1 MQKSMIK
8 LVSVADLISLTNVIF
23 GFIAIIF
30 LISDIIDN
38 EELRLR
44 LSFSFILL
52 ALLADGLDGVVA
64 RKTRN
69 SDIGEY
75 LESIADMT
83 SLIIAPSIFIYFVY
97 HDFLLSNI
105 YNYIYL
111 MITLVLF
118 LSLGAIR
125 LASFHKMKSKKF
137 FLGLPASVS
146 TIFLLVFSYFEVN
159 FILMLALIIIL
170 SLSMISN
177 IRFPKPGIKINAIA
191 AILIIFTIIIGRE
204 FNGFVPILLVIA
216 IFLYSVVGPI
226 YRKISTK

>member
-1 MQKSMIK
+1 MIK

-23 GFIAIIF
+23 GFTAIIF
-30 LISDIIDN
+30 LISDLIDN

-97 HDFLLSNI
+97 HDFLSSNI
-105 YNYIYL
+105 YNFIYL

-146 TIFLLVFSYFEVN
+146 TIFLLVFSYFEIN
-159 FILMLALIIIL
+159 FILILALIVIL

-191 AILIIFTIIIGRE
+191 AFLIILTIIIGKE
-204 FNGFVPILLVIA
+204 FYGFVPILLVIA

-226 YRKISTK
+226 YRKISVK

>member
-1 MQKSMIK
+1 MIK
-8 LVSVADLISLTNVIF
+8 LVSIADLISLTNVIF

-30 LISDIIDN
+30 LISDLIDN

-83 SLIIAPSIFIYFVY
+83 SLIIAPSIFIYFVH
-97 HDFLLSNI
+97 HDFLSSNI
-105 YNYIYL
+105 YNFIYL

-146 TIFLLVFSYFEVN
+146 TIFLLVFSYFEIN
-159 FILMLALIIIL
+159 FILILALIVIL

-191 AILIIFTIIIGRE
+191 ASLIILTIIIGKE
-204 FNGFVPILLVIA
+204 FYGFVPILLVIA

-226 YRKISTK
+226 YRKISVK

>member
-1 MQKSMIK
+1 MIK

-30 LISDIIDN
+30 LISDLIDN

-97 HDFLLSNI
+97 HDFLSSYI

-111 MITLVLF
+111 MIALVLF

-125 LASFHKMKSKKF
+125 LASFHKMKSKKI

-146 TIFLLVFSYFEVN
+146 TIILLVFSYFEVS
-159 FILMLALIIIL
+159 FILILALIIIL
-170 SLSMISN
+170 SLLMISN
-177 IRFPKPGIKINAIA
+177 IRFPKPGLKINAIA
-191 AILIIFTIIIGRE
+191 AILIILSIILGKELYGFALILLITAILFYSIIGPV
-204 FNGFVPILLVIA
+204 N
-216 IFLYSVVGPI
+216 
-226 YRKISTK
+226 RKILEKKL

>member
-1 MQKSMIK
+1 MIK

>member
-1 MQKSMIK
+1 LQKSMIK